1 MGTTECPSAEKTG
14 YTGGGSDA
22 LDTGRESGHNAPMRN
37 LLTLLVFVATAVL
50 LAKPACWADE
60 PAARGP
66 YLQDLRTDRV
76 TVLWTTKDPCMG
88 RVRWGEVDAEPKEVG
103 EPLPARRH
111 RLVLEGLAPGKEYAY
126 RIVSG
131 EAEGDAH
138 RFRAAVEPGTP
149 FTFVVYGDTR
159 SNGKVH
165 RGICEAIRKERPL
178 FLLHT
183 GDLVPNGT
191 RSRVWDDWF
200 DEARDL
206 LAESPIY
213 PALGNHEHDADD
225 YFEAF
230 ELPGNERWYSF
241 DVGDAHILALDSNK
255 SYLASGRQ
263 REFLTRDLEDHATS
277 PWSFAYFHHPP
288 YCTTEQGLR
297 DLEAFLLRATLLPP
311 LERLHVTA
319 VFNGHNHNYQ
329 HSFVKGI
336 HYVTTA
342 GGGASLYEL
351 GDAES
356 WTVARA
362 KAYHYTRVAVSR
374 ERVTVT
380 AIDLD
385 GKTLE
390 EFTIEPEQ

>member
-1 MGTTECPSAEKTG
+1 MCKP
-14 YTGGGSDA
+14 
-22 LDTGRESGHNAPMRN
+22 LP
-37 LLTLLVFVATAVL
+37 LLVFAVSLAL
-50 LAKPACWADE
+50 LGGPACRADE
-60 PAARGP
+60 PAERGP
-66 YLQDLRTDRV
+66 YLQDLRTDRI

-88 RVRWGEVDAEPKEVG
+88 RVRWGEAGAEPQELA

-111 RLVLEGLAPGKEYAY
+111 RIVIEGLAPGKEYSY

-131 EAEGDAH
+131 EEEGDLHA
-138 RFRAAVEPGTP
+138 FRAAVEPGTP

-165 RGICEAIRKERPL
+165 RRIAEAIRKERPL

-183 GDLVPNGT
+183 GDLVSNGSKT
-191 RSRVWDDWF
+191 AVWDDFF
-200 DEARDL
+200 DEGRDL

-230 ELPGNERWYSF
+230 ELPGTERWYSF
-241 DVGDAHILALDSNK
+241 DVGDAHFLALDSNM
-255 SYLASGRQ
+255 SYLTSGRQ
-263 REFLTRDLEDHATS
+263 RDFLRRDLEDHATS

-288 YCTTEQGLR
+288 YCTSENGIR
-297 DLEAFLLRATLLPP
+297 DLEAMLLRATLLPP
-311 LERLHVTA
+311 LEKLHVTA

-329 HSFVKGI
+329 HSLVKGI

-342 GGGASLYEL
+342 GGGAGLYDM

-356 WTVARA
+356 WTVTRA
-362 KAYHYTRVAVSR
+362 KAHHYTRVSVAPDL
-374 ERVTVT
+374 VTVT

-385 GKTLE
+385 GKTIE